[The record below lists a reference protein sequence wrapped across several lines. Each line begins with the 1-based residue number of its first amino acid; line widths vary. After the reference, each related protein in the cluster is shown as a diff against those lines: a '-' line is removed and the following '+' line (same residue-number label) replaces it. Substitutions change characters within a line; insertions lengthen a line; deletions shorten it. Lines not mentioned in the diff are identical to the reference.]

1 MLESKSF
8 AIDIHEEKISD
19 FCRQHQV
26 IRLALFGSVLRR
38 DFGPKS
44 DIDVLVTFE
53 PGAQV
58 GMLMLSRM
66 QRELSIIFAQS
77 TDLIPEAGLKP
88 LIREEIIDN
97 SQVIY
102 AA

>member
-8 AIDIHEEKISD
+8 AIDIDEEKISK
-19 FCRQHQV
+19 FCRRFQV
-26 IRLALFGSVLRR
+26 IRLALFGSVLRG
-38 DFGPKS
+38 DFGPIS
-44 DIDVLVTFE
+44 DIDILVTFA

-66 QRELSIIFAQS
+66 QRELSIILGRS
-77 TDLIPEAGLKP
+77 TDLIPESGLKP
-88 LIREEIIDN
+88 LIRDEVIEN

>member
-19 FCRQHQV
+19 FCRRFQV
-26 IRLALFGSVLRR
+26 NRLALFGSVLRS
-38 DFGPKS
+38 DFNPES
-44 DIDVLVTFE
+44 DIDVLVTFT

-66 QRELSIIFAQS
+66 QRELSIILGQS
-77 TDLIPEAGLKP
+77 TDLIPQRGLKP
-88 LIREEIIDN
+88 LIRDEVIAN